1 MPRKFI
7 QRINIRK
14 DALRKQLKI
23 PKGKRIPMTLLDKII
38 SAKAG
43 QSIKNP
49 TKIGIKKIKVT
60 RLLEHRSILA
70 RNLKMMKRR

>member
-1 MPRKFI
+1 MPKKFI

-49 TKIGIKKIKVT
+49 TKIGVKKIKVT